1 MNHLKVKLGNGKWL
15 NMWFDTFDVWWK
27 CQSSVISSWLLL
39 LYPRINMPFPRNLCQ
54 EESNHSNLLIQI
66 GVILLEEGSY
76 HILYISQTF
85 ETSKP
90 PMFVTVFFDAS
101 GTYWTPRAKAIQC
114 LGYEGED
121 GGPGDYTPGDSL
133 EDPWS
138 PGALCRRWRLQFPQA
153 ICDVQVAPSV
163 GTTRAVRSMCV
174 ASTLP

>member
-1 MNHLKVKLGNGKWL
+1 MFDGNVNLVLSAVGCCCYTQESTCHFLGTFAKRKVII
-15 NMWFDTFDVWWK
+15 
-27 CQSSVISSWLLL
+27 VIFW
-39 LYPRINMPFPRNLCQ
+39 Y
-54 EESNHSNLLIQI
+54 LLIQI
-66 GVILLEEGSY
+66 GVILLEEGIY
-76 HILYISQTF
+76 HILYMSQTF
-85 ETSKP
+85 ETLKP

-133 EDPWS
+133 EEPWS

-153 ICDVQVAPSV
+153 ICDVQVARSV

>member
-1 MNHLKVKLGNGKWL
+1 MHLVCLGVLKSIFL
-15 NMWFDTFDVWWK
+15 
-27 CQSSVISSWLLL
+27 
-39 LYPRINMPFPRNLCQ
+39 
-54 EESNHSNLLIQI
+54 
-66 GVILLEEGSY
+66 
-76 HILYISQTF
+76 
-85 ETSKP
+85 
-90 PMFVTVFFDAS
+90 S

-133 EDPWS
+133 EEPWS

-153 ICDVQVAPSV
+153 ICDVQVARSV